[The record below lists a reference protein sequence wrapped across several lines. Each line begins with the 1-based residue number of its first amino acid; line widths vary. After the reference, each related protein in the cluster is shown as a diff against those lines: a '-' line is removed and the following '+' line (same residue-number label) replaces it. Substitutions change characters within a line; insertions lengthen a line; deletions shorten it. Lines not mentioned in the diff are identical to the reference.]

1 MRCNPLSQKIFLHP
15 FSPGSVA
22 LKSCVTLLCKE
33 FNVELRRWKIEI
45 EGLVQ
50 GVGFRPFVVQ
60 LATRL
65 GVTGTVHND
74 GRGVVVAAQGAPA
87 VLDLFLDAL
96 QREFPPLAR
105 IEHLQSTALP
115 PLPAESAFVIL
126 ASSGDGAKVAAIA
139 PDAHLCDD
147 CLAELLDPHDRRYH
161 YPFINCTN
169 CGPRFS
175 LITGIPYDRPQT
187 TMADFP
193 LCPACSAEYRDPASR
208 RYHAQ
213 PIACPACGP
222 HLALSAADGAPLAGD
237 PLAGAVALLR
247 AGQIV
252 AIKGLGGY
260 HLAVDAEN
268 DDAVARLRQR
278 KGRDE
283 KPFAL
288 MVPSL
293 AAASA
298 LAEISHAEARLLS
311 SVERPI
317 VLLAGKDH
325 LALSSRI
332 APRNRYLGIMLPYT
346 PLHHLLF
353 VLGAF
358 RALVMTSGNPSD
370 APIVF
375 DDDQALAELGTIADA
390 FLHHNRCIHTRID
403 DSIARVLANKPL
415 LLRRARGYV
424 PRAIL
429 LPVSSP
435 PILALGGELKNTLCL
450 TRNERAYL
458 SQHLGDLGNLESC
471 AAHAAMSEHLQNLL
485 ELHPQL
491 VVHDLHPDYQTTR
504 LAESLVGVERIGVQH
519 HHAHLAS
526 CLAENGQFGPALGVI
541 FDGLGYGVDGT
552 LWGGEFLLGDLCDF
566 RRVGYFAPTPLPGGD
581 LATREPWRMALAYLH
596 QAYGRD
602 YPRLPFLEEIAR
614 RDEQLIVTMIEKGL
628 NAPLTSSCGR
638 LFDAVAALLGLRN
651 RVSYEGQAAIEL
663 EMVAA
668 NEPFS
673 PYPFALNNVAD
684 AIVFAPRTMIRAIV
698 ADLVAGIPV
707 AQISARFH
715 ATLVVVVR
723 EVCCRVRT
731 ETGINTIALSGG
743 VFQNR
748 LLAEAVIAGLEQ
760 DDFMVLTHSLVP
772 PNDGGLSL
780 GQAAVVA
787 ARLHDPVRSAIY

>member
-1 MRCNPLSQKIFLHP
+1 MEQ
-15 FSPGSVA
+15 
-22 LKSCVTLLCKE
+22 
-33 FNVELRRWKIEI
+33 RRLQIEV

-65 GVTGTVHND
+65 GVTGTVRND
-74 GRGVVVAAQGAPA
+74 GRGVVISAQSDPA
-87 VLDLFLDAL
+87 TLDLFLAAL
-96 QREFPPLAR
+96 QADAPPLAR
-105 IEHLQSTALP
+105 IERWQST
-115 PLPAESAFVIL
+115 PLPLLPAGSDFVIL
-126 ASSGDGAKVAAIA
+126 ASSGDGARVAAIA

-193 LCPACSAEYRDPASR
+193 LCPACSAEYEDPASR

-222 HLALSAADGAPLAGD
+222 HLSLAAGDGTPLAGD
-237 PLAGAVALLR
+237 PLATAVALLR

-260 HLAVDAEN
+260 HLAVDAGN
-268 DDAVARLRQR
+268 DAAVARLRQR
-278 KGRDE
+278 KARDE

-293 AAASA
+293 AAAAA
-298 LAEISHAEARLLS
+298 LAEISRAEARLLS

-317 VLLAGKDH
+317 VLLSTKDH
-325 LALSSRI
+325 PDLSPRI
-332 APRNRYLGIMLPYT
+332 APGNRYLGIMLPYT

-353 VLGAF
+353 VLGEF

-370 APIVF
+370 APIAF
-375 DDDQALAELGTIADA
+375 DDAQALADLGTIADA
-390 FLHHNRCIHTRID
+390 FLRHDRRIHTRID

-429 LPVSSP
+429 LPVPAP
-435 PILALGGELKNTLCL
+435 PLLALGGELKNTLCL

-471 AAHAAMSEHLQNLL
+471 AAHVTMTAHLQKLL
-485 ELHPQL
+485 ELHPGV

-504 LAESLVGVERIGVQH
+504 LAEAMVGVQRLAVQH

-526 CLAENGQFGPALGVI
+526 CLAENGVGGPALGVI
-541 FDGLGYGVDGT
+541 FDGLGYGADGT
-552 LWGGEFLLGDLCDF
+552 IWGGEFLLGDLRTF
-566 RRVGYFAPTPLPGGD
+566 RRVGYFTPTPLPGGD
-581 LATREPWRMALAYLH
+581 LATREPWRMALAYLQ
-596 QAYGRD
+596 QAFGRD
-602 YPRLPFLEEIAR
+602 YPRLPFLQEIAP
-614 RDEQLIVTMIEKGL
+614 RDEALLVMMIEKRL
-628 NAPLTSSCGR
+628 NSPLSSSCGR
-638 LFDAVAALLGLRN
+638 LFDAVAALVGLRN
-651 RVSYEGQAAIEL
+651 RISYEGQAAIEL
-663 EMVAA
+663 EMIAA
-668 NEPFS
+668 HGDYP
-673 PYPFALNNVAD
+673 PYPYTLHCVAD
-684 AIVFAPRTMIRAIV
+684 AIVFAPQGMIRGIV
-698 ADLVAGIPV
+698 ADLIAGVPV

-715 ATLVVVVR
+715 ATLVAVVG
-723 EVCCRVRT
+723 EICARVRA

-743 VFQNR
+743 VMQNR
-748 LLAEAVIAGLEQ
+748 LLTETIIARLEQ
-760 DDFMVLTHSLVP
+760 EDFLVLTHSLVP

-780 GQAAVVA
+780 GQAAVA
-787 ARLHDPVRSAIY
+787 AAQLHAAGS

>member
-1 MRCNPLSQKIFLHP
+1 MEQK
-15 FSPGSVA
+15 
-22 LKSCVTLLCKE
+22 
-33 FNVELRRWKIEI
+33 RRQIEI

-50 GVGFRPFVVQ
+50 GVGFRPFVAQ
-60 LATRL
+60 LAARL
-65 GVTGTVHND
+65 GVTGTVRND
-74 GRGVVVAAQGAPA
+74 GRGVVIAAQGELAL
-87 VLDLFLDAL
+87 LDLFLTAL
-96 QREFPPLAR
+96 QRECPPLAR
-105 IEHLQSTALP
+105 IERWQST
-115 PLPAESAFVIL
+115 PLPLQQESSFVIL
-126 ASSGDGAKVAAIA
+126 ASSGDGAKVAAIT

-175 LITGIPYDRPQT
+175 IITGIPYDRPQT
-187 TMADFP
+187 TMAEFP

-222 HLALSAADGAPLAGD
+222 QLSLWAAAGAPLGGD

-247 AGQIV
+247 AGEIV

-268 DDAVARLRQR
+268 DGAVARLRQR
-278 KGRDE
+278 KARDE

-293 AAASA
+293 AAAAA
-298 LAEISHAEARLLS
+298 LAEINATEARLLT

-317 VLLAGKDH
+317 VLLAAKEH
-325 LALSSRI
+325 SSLSPRI
-332 APRNRYLGIMLPYT
+332 APHNRYLGIMLPYT
-346 PLHHLLF
+346 PLHQLLF
-353 VLGAF
+353 VLGEF
-358 RALVMTSGNPSD
+358 LALVMTSGNPSD

-375 DDDQALAELGTIADA
+375 EDDQAFAELGTIADA
-390 FLHHNRCIHTRID
+390 FLSHNRRIHTRID
-403 DSIARVLANKPL
+403 DSIARVLADKPL

-424 PRAIL
+424 PRAVT
-429 LPVSSP
+429 LPANSP
-435 PILALGGELKNTLCL
+435 SILALGGELKNTLCL
-450 TRNERAYL
+450 TRNDRAYL

-471 AAHAAMSEHLQNLL
+471 AGHVAMSAHLQSLL
-485 ELHPQL
+485 ELHPSV

-504 LAESLVGVERIGVQH
+504 LAESLVGVQRLAVQH

-526 CLAENGQFGPALGVI
+526 CLAENGQRGPALGVI
-541 FDGLGYGVDGT
+541 FDGLGYGADGT
-552 LWGGEFLLGDLCDF
+552 IWGGEFLLGDLRDF
-566 RRVGYFAPTPLPGGD
+566 RRVGYFTPTPMPGGD
-581 LATREPWRMALAYLH
+581 LATREPWRMALAYLQ

-602 YPRLPFLEEIAR
+602 YPRLPFLHEIAL

-628 NAPLTSSCGR
+628 NAPLSSSCGR
-638 LFDAVAALLGLRN
+638 LFDAVAALVGLRN
-651 RVSYEGQAAIEL
+651 RSSYEGQAAIEL

-668 NEPFS
+668 SGDYP
-673 PYPFALNNVAD
+673 PYPFGLDSVGG
-684 AIVFAPRTMIRAIV
+684 AIVFEPRAMIRALV

-715 ATLVVVVR
+715 GTLVAVVGAI
-723 EVCCRVRT
+723 CTRVRA

-748 LLAEAVIAGLEQ
+748 LLTEAVIAELER
-760 DDFMVLTHSLVP
+760 DDFIVLTHSLVP

-780 GQAAVVA
+780 GQAAVAA
-787 ARLHDPVRSAIY
+787 ARLQNSG

>member
-1 MRCNPLSQKIFLHP
+1 M
-15 FSPGSVA
+15 V
-22 LKSCVTLLCKE
+22 LKSYVTLLGKE
-33 FNVELRRWKIEI
+33 FKMEQRRLQIEI

-50 GVGFRPFVVQ
+50 GVGFRPFVAQ
-60 LATRL
+60 LAARL
-65 GVTGTVHND
+65 GVTGTVLND
-74 GRGVVVAAQGAPA
+74 GRGVVIAVQGKPA
-87 VLDLFLDAL
+87 VLDLFLVAL
-96 QREFPPLAR
+96 QAESPPLAR
-105 IEHLQSTALP
+105 IERLQITALP
-115 PLPAESAFVIL
+115 LQPESAFVIL
-126 ASSGDGAKVAAIA
+126 ASSGEGAKVAAIT

-147 CLAELLDPHDRRYH
+147 CLAELLDSCDRRYY

-175 LITGIPYDRPQT
+175 IITGIPYDRPQT

-193 LCPACSAEYRDPASR
+193 LCPACAAEYWDPASR

-222 HLALSAADGAPLAGD
+222 QLSLCAADGTPLAGD

-268 DDAVARLRQR
+268 DAAVARLRQR
-278 KGRDE
+278 KARDE

-293 AAASA
+293 AAAA
-298 LAEISHAEARLLS
+298 TLAEISSAEARLLS

-317 VLLAGKDH
+317 VLLTVKEH
-325 LALSSRI
+325 PPLSPRI

-346 PLHHLLF
+346 PLHQLLF
-353 VLGAF
+353 VLGEF

-390 FLHHNRCIHTRID
+390 FLLHNRRIHTRID

-424 PRAIL
+424 PRAIR
-429 LPVSSP
+429 LPVTAP

-458 SQHLGDLGNLESC
+458 SQHLGDLSNLESC
-471 AAHAAMSEHLQNLL
+471 AAHVTMTAHLQNLL
-485 ELHPQL
+485 ELHTS
-491 VVHDLHPDYQTTR
+491 VVAHDLHPDYQTTR
-504 LAESLVGVERIGVQH
+504 LAESLIGVQRIAVQH

-526 CLAENGQFGPALGVI
+526 CLAENGQCGPALGVI
-541 FDGLGYGVDGT
+541 FDGLGYGADGT
-552 LWGGEFLLGDLCDF
+552 LWGGEFLLGDLHDF
-566 RRVGYFAPTPLPGGD
+566 RRVGYFTPIRMPGGD
-581 LATREPWRMALAYLH
+581 LATREPWRMALAYLQ

-614 RDEQLIVTMIEKGL
+614 RDEQLLVTMIEKGI
-628 NAPLTSSCGR
+628 NSPLSSSCGR

-668 NEPFS
+668 IGDYPA
-673 PYPFALNNVAD
+673 YPFALDSDVGG
-684 AIVFAPRTMIRAIV
+684 AIVFDPRAMIRALV
-698 ADLVAGIPV
+698 ADLVAGIPS

-715 ATLVVVVR
+715 ATLVAVVG
-723 EVCCRVRT
+723 EICSRVRA
-731 ETGINTIALSGG
+731 ETGISIIALSGG
-743 VFQNR
+743 VMQNC
-748 LLAEAVIAGLEQ
+748 LLTEAVIAHLEK
-760 DDFMVLTHSLVP
+760 DDFIVLTHSLVP

-780 GQAAVVA
+780 GQAAVAA
-787 ARLHDPVRSAIY
+787 ARLQDAE

>member
-1 MRCNPLSQKIFLHP
+1 MTF
-15 FSPGSVA
+15 
-22 LKSCVTLLCKE
+22 KSCVNLLGKE
-33 FNVELRRWKIEI
+33 DKVEQRRLQIEI
-45 EGLVQ
+45 AGLVQ
-50 GVGFRPFVVQ
+50 GVGFRPFVAQ
-60 LATRL
+60 LAARL
-65 GVTGTVHND
+65 GLTGTVRND
-74 GRGVVVAAQGAPA
+74 GRGVVIAAQGMPA
-87 VLDLFLDAL
+87 ILDVFLTAL
-96 QREFPPLAR
+96 QTESPPLAR
-105 IEHLQSTALP
+105 IERLQSTALP
-115 PLPAESAFVIL
+115 LQHESSFVIL
-126 ASSGDGAKVAAIA
+126 ASSGDGAKVAAIT

-175 LITGIPYDRPQT
+175 IITGIPYDRPQT
-187 TMADFP
+187 TMAAFP
-193 LCPACSAEYRDPASR
+193 LCPACAAEYRDPASR

-213 PIACPACGP
+213 PIACPECGP
-222 HLALSAADGAPLAGD
+222 QLSLLSADGSPLAGD
-237 PLAGAVALLR
+237 PLAAAVALLR

-268 DDAVARLRQR
+268 DAAVTRLRQR
-278 KGRDE
+278 KERDE

-298 LAEISHAEARLLS
+298 LAEIRSAEARLLI

-317 VLLAGKDH
+317 VLLTAKEH
-325 LALSSRI
+325 PTLSLRI
-332 APRNRYLGIMLPYT
+332 APRNRYLGIMLAYT

-375 DDDQALAELGTIADA
+375 EDDQAFAELGTIADA
-390 FLHHNRCIHTRID
+390 FLLHNRRIHTRID

-424 PRAIL
+424 PRAVL

-435 PILALGGELKNTLCL
+435 AILALGGELKNTLCL

-471 AAHAAMSEHLQNLL
+471 AAHVAMTQHLQSLL
-485 ELHPQL
+485 ELHPS
-491 VVHDLHPDYQTTR
+491 VVAHDLHPDYQTTR
-504 LAESLVGVERIGVQH
+504 FAESLPGVQRIAVQH

-526 CLAENGQFGPALGVI
+526 CLAENGQCGPALGVI
-541 FDGLGYGVDGT
+541 FDGLGYGADGT
-552 LWGGEFLLGDLCDF
+552 LWGGEFLLGDLRAF
-566 RRVGYFAPTPLPGGD
+566 RRVGYFTPTPLPGGD
-581 LATREPWRMALAYLH
+581 LATREPWRMALAYLQ

-602 YPRLPFLEEIAR
+602 YPRLPFLQEIAP
-614 RDEQLIVTMIEKGL
+614 RDEELLVTMIEKGI
-628 NAPLTSSCGR
+628 NAPLSSSCGR
-638 LFDAVAALLGLRN
+638 LFDAVAALVGLRN
-651 RVSYEGQAAIEL
+651 RISYEGQAAIEL

-668 NEPFS
+668 SGDYP
-673 PYPFALNNVAD
+673 PYSFALDSVAA
-684 AIVFAPRTMIRAIV
+684 AIVFDPRAMIRAIV
-698 ADLVAGIPV
+698 ADLVAGIPT

-715 ATLVVVVR
+715 ATLVAVVGTICVR
-723 EVCCRVRT
+723 ERAA
-731 ETGINTIALSGG
+731 TGISTIALSGG

-748 LLAEAVIAGLEQ
+748 LLTEAVIADLER
-760 DDFMVLTHSLVP
+760 DDFTVLTHSLVP

-780 GQAAVVA
+780 GQAAVAA
-787 ARLHDPVRSAIY
+787 ARLQNPA